1 MTEYLFSGLKVL
13 DVGTAIASPVAATIL
28 ADFGADV
35 IKVEEPVQGDM
46 LRMFS
51 SIPTT
56 PDAASNYFWQ
66 MDGRN
71 KRGLT
76 LNLKS
81 PEGMEVLHK
90 LIKECDVYI
99 TNQPFPVRR
108 SLKLGYED
116 IKPLNPGM
124 IYASLSAFG
133 EEGPDKDTKAFDL
146 IAYWGRSGLMDLVRS
161 TGSVPTQALPGMGDH
176 PTSVALYAGIVT
188 ALLKK
193 ERTGEGAMVH
203 TSLLANGIWSAAS
216 IAQGGLA
223 GGDLDKYRE
232 TNSVPGLMGRVYK
245 TRDGRW
251 LQLTM
256 IRAEEDFLM
265 LLAAMDLIH
274 LLEDERFATP
284 EAMLANGGVLSDLIQ
299 EVLVTKD
306 ADEWLAIFDS
316 MNVPVRKVATID
328 EAIADEQLTI
338 NKMIVPPVDD
348 DIDIPMI
355 VNHPVKISNV
365 AQVGPKRAPEMG
377 EHTSQI
383 LQGLGYSDNE
393 IQEFRNKGVV

>member
-1 MTEYLFSGLKVL
+1 MSEYLFSGLKVL

-35 IKVEEPVQGDM
+35 IKVEEPLEGDM

-51 SIPTT
+51 YIPTT
-56 PDAASNYFWQ
+56 PDADCNYFWQ

-71 KRGLT
+71 KRSLT

-81 PEGMEVLHK
+81 SEGMEVLHK
-90 LIKECDVYI
+90 LVKECAVYI

-116 IKPLNPGM
+116 LKQLNPGM

-133 EEGPDKDTKAFDL
+133 EEGPDRDTKAFDL
-146 IAYWGRSGLMDLVRS
+146 VAYWGRSGLMDLARS

-176 PTSVALYAGIVT
+176 PTSIALYAGIVT
-188 ALLKK
+188 ALLNK
-193 ERTGEGAMVH
+193 ERTGEGSMVH
-203 TSLLANGIWSAAS
+203 TSLLANGLWSAAS

-245 TRDGRW
+245 TADGRW

-256 IRAEEDFLM
+256 IRKEEDFMM
-265 LLAAMDLIH
+265 LLAAMDLVH
-274 LLEDERFATP
+274 LLEDERFSTP
-284 EAMLANGGVLSDLIQ
+284 EAMLANGGELSNLIQ
-299 EVLVTKD
+299 DVLITRD
-306 ADEWLAIFDS
+306 ADQWLATFDS

-328 EAIADEQLTI
+328 EAIRDEQLTI

-348 DIDIPMI
+348 DVGIPMI
-355 VNHPVKISNV
+355 VNHPIKVSNV
-365 AQVGPKRAPEMG
+365 EQVGPKRAPEMG
-377 EHTSQI
+377 EQTSQI
-383 LQGLGYSDNE
+383 LQALGYSENE
-393 IQEFRNKGVV
+393 IQKFRDKGVV